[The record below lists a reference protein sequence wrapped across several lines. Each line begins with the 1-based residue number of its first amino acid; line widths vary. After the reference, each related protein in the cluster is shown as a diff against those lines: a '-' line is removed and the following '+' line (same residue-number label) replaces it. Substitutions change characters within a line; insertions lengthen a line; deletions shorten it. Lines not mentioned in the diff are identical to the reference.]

1 MRSSLGPEKGKIP
14 VVRINEDQMR
24 SNEELLRTKQ
34 SKLIVAMRSNKASP
48 NPN

>member
-24 SNEELLRTKQ
+24 SNEEQLR
-34 SKLIVAMRSNKASP
+34 SKKERKI
-48 NPN
+48 

>member
-24 SNEELLRTKQ
+24 SELTNEVQ
-34 SKLIVAMRSNKASP
+34 
-48 NPN
+48 